1 MSPRIRHALTLSGLT
16 FALHFVWEQAQCPL
30 FYVHGTFDASHAG
43 MTLATIGDVGL
54 TWWLYGLIAAAS
66 RRWRW
71 ARAGWSTAQLA
82 GLVVAAAL
90 TAFAVE
96 AVALHLGWWRYLDS
110 MPRLFGLGLVPVA
123 QLVLLTPL
131 VIWLA
136 ERVTPDG
143 SASAQTSA

>member
-1 MSPRIRHALTLSGLT
+1 VNARHALTLSALT
-16 FALHFVWEQAQCPL
+16 FAPHFVWEQVQCPL

-43 MTLATIGDVGL
+43 MTLATVGDVGL
-54 TWWLYGLIAAAS
+54 TWGLYGLIAAVS

-71 ARAGWSTAQLA
+71 ARGGWSAPQLA
-82 GLVVAAAL
+82 GLVIAAAL
-90 TAFAVE
+90 TAFTVE

-110 MPRLFGLGLVPVA
+110 MPRLLGLGLVPVA

-136 ERVTPDG
+136 ERATPDEPT
-143 SASAQTSA
+143 SVQASA